1 MERYEYTIEGQKIV
15 LTEADELFAQLFDLY
30 HSNIRE
36 QVQNYHEALEVFSKT
51 IMTDADELKQCRG
64 RMINMDKSVRLPLAE
79 ICNSDIELVLSS
91 YLEQIVG
98 IYTMMPQALSLIFQ
112 DNEYNIKYINIY
124 EHIQKFI
131 KEKALRDYYDT
142 YGSEANLDDEYDKE
156 LYDELLELVELDD
169 NDNLVSTM
177 YVNDDN
183 SIFRKYYLLNPYE
196 DRDGKV
202 SAVRLMDFFDNCF
215 TEDARLNLADNLYED
230 SMHCLMHYLG
240 LLSQQCKLGF
250 NEQYC
255 SWENYNQ
262 FVRENDAIE
271 EEINRKK
278 TVSRERMI
286 KNLAKF
292 PFDKEQYVRL
302 ISEYGLFDNQIIEI
316 AKKVRISSKALED
329 INDEMGPT
337 NLDKNFENKLL
348 EIIEKDIISID
359 GYTII
364 GNDLKKSNQKMAT
377 KAQNTLGIHKNDKI
391 FMLSDGTLFKSFKE
405 GFAVCSSGIYARNP
419 SKVIHRKWSELLNT
433 EIERKGTNLIIDGL
447 QVFTYVKKE
456 EGEQLFAD
464 IKKLL
469 QENFGEP
476 ELQKNATE
484 EKTVAISDIMQD
496 ENSVKKESVEIRY
509 CTECGAKVSS
519 SAKFCQQCGNKL
531 ENTENVEEIKP
542 QLFRVDLVDVG
553 EEKAR
558 VIKIIMD
565 NFKKDVRSAK
575 EMTDSVPILL
585 EENLLKEEAD
595 ALEMLFRDAG
605 AKVKLT
611 RL

>member
-15 LTEADELFAQLFDLY
+15 LTEADELFAILFKVYDGSFREKVEEYYYKLNEFADTITITIPGIKEAKKTLDAIGEETTARV
-30 HSNIRE
+30 SNFGSDSELAYCIDEITNLFEKMIMVASTFDFDASGIRYINVSKKIDE
-36 QVQNYHEALEVFSKT
+36 YRKKKALEDYNENYEPGS
-51 IMTDADELKQCRG
+51 MNAELY
-64 RMINMDKSVRLPLAE
+64 E
-79 ICNSDIELVLSS
+79 ILCDGVSIVDVDDPELLFPIEVGAGVLR
-91 YLEQIVG
+91 
-98 IYTMMPQALSLIFQ
+98 
-112 DNEYNIKYINIY
+112 KY
-124 EHIQKFI
+124 F
-131 KEKALRDYYDT
+131 LRDVLNDRVKVLHCLEFLEKCLT
-142 YGSEANLDDEYDKE
+142 KEGRIGITLD
-156 LYDELLELVELDD
+156 
-169 NDNLVSTM
+169 
-177 YVNDDN
+177 
-183 SIFRKYYLLNPYE
+183 
-196 DRDGKV
+196 
-202 SAVRLMDFFDNCF
+202 
-215 TEDARLNLADNLYED
+215 LYED
-230 SMHCLMHYLG
+230 CIRLLLHYLQIF
-240 LLSQQCKLGF
+240 SDECGF
-250 NEQYC
+250 EFTPKYC
-255 SWENYNQ
+255 LWDNYCEYIDEE
-262 FVRENDAIE
+262 RKIE
-271 EEINRKK
+271 EDIDRGKVVTKQRIISNL
-278 TVSRERMI
+278 SR
-286 KNLAKF
+286 F
-292 PFDKEQYVRL
+292 PFDTRPYGVL
-302 ISEYGLFDNQIIEI
+302 VSEYGLFDNQIIEI

-337 NLDKNFENKLL
+337 NLDKNFENELL
-348 EIIEKDIISID
+348 NIIEKDIISVD

-405 GFAVCSSGIYARNP
+405 GFAICSSGIYARNP
-419 SKVIHRKWSELLNT
+419 DKVIHRKWSELLNT
-433 EIERKGTNLIIDGL
+433 QIERKGTNLIIDGL

-469 QENFGEP
+469 QENVGEP
-476 ELQKNATE
+476 EPQKNATE

-496 ENSVKKESVEIRY
+496 ENSVKKESVETKY
-509 CTECGAKVSS
+509 CTECGTKVSS
-519 SAKFCQQCGNKL
+519 NAKFCQQCGNKL

>member
-15 LTEADELFAQLFDLY
+15 LTEADELFAMLFRLY
-30 HSNIRE
+30 DGNFREKVEEYYYKLNEFADTITITIPGIKENKRAANAVGEEATGIANNCGSDSELAYCIDDITTLFEKMIR
-36 QVQNYHEALEVFSKT
+36 VASTF
-51 IMTDADELKQCRG
+51 DFDECG
-64 RMINMDKSVRLPLAE
+64 
-79 ICNSDIELVLSS
+79 
-91 YLEQIVG
+91 
-98 IYTMMPQALSLIFQ
+98 
-112 DNEYNIKYINIY
+112 IKYINVSKKIDEY
-124 EHIQKFI
+124 RK
-131 KEKALRDYYDT
+131 KKALEDYNENYEP
-142 YGSEANLDDEYDKE
+142 GSMNAE
-156 LYDELLELVELDD
+156 LYEILCDGVSIVDVDDPELLFPIEVGAGVL
-169 NDNLVSTM
+169 
-177 YVNDDN
+177 
-183 SIFRKYYLLNPYE
+183 RKYFLRDVLN
-196 DRDGKV
+196 DRVKV
-202 SAVRLMDFFDNCF
+202 LHCLEFLEKCLTKEGRIGITLD
-215 TEDARLNLADNLYED
+215 LYED
-230 SMHCLMHYLG
+230 CIRLLLHYLQIF
-240 LLSQQCKLGF
+240 SDECGF
-250 NEQYC
+250 EFTSKYC
-255 SWENYNQ
+255 LWDNYCEYIDEE
-262 FVRENDAIE
+262 RKIE
-271 EEINRKK
+271 EDINRGEVVTKQRIISNL
-278 TVSRERMI
+278 SR
-286 KNLAKF
+286 F
-292 PFDKEQYVRL
+292 PFATRPYGVL
-302 ISEYGLFDNQIIEI
+302 VSEYGLFDNQIIEI

-348 EIIEKDIISID
+348 DIIEKDIISID

-405 GFAVCSSGIYARNP
+405 GFAICSSGLYARNP
-419 SKVIHRKWSELLNT
+419 NKAIHRKWSELLNT
-433 EIERKGTNLIIDGL
+433 KIERKGTNLIIDGL

-456 EGEQLFAD
+456 EGEQLFSD
-464 IKKLL
+464 IKKLIK
-469 QENFGEP
+469 ESSNEV
-476 ELQKNATE
+476 
-484 EKTVAISDIMQD
+484 EKSTIDIQNKTIADEKVAISNSIQNEKTETK
-496 ENSVKKESVEIRY
+496 ENVEIRY